1 LLPGQAWWKRNLTKS
16 IEMSLLVIR
25 TSSMGDVILTLPLLR
40 SFAASWPDE
49 ELIFATKKP
58 FDSFVQDIPGV
69 RVFLSDHHGRHRGFT
84 GLLRV
89 WKDICSQHDITAVA
103 DLHDVIRSKILR
115 FLFRMGGCRVA
126 VIDKQRSARRKL
138 VRGRLNG
145 SLRHTV
151 ERYGDVF
158 ARAGYPVAILP
169 GPWIKPS
176 EKAMG
181 KAVSITAGR
190 TGPLVGVAPL
200 ARHRLKM
207 WPADKMTEMLR
218 MMTSQNV
225 CTLLLFGSPDET
237 RSIDDLA
244 ALVPGSIPMAGMISL
259 DEEIA
264 LISQLDLMIA
274 MDSSNMHLA
283 AMLGVDTV
291 SIWGATH
298 PRAGFSAWGMP
309 EENQVQIPD
318 TELTCRPCT
327 IYGKGE
333 CRRGDLACL
342 EWLTPEMVLR
352 KILNKLK
359 KEDK

>member
-1 LLPGQAWWKRNLTKS
+1 
-16 IEMSLLVIR
+16 
-25 TSSMGDVILTLPLLR
+25 
-40 SFAASWPDE
+40 
-49 ELIFATKKP
+49 
-58 FDSFVQDIPGV
+58 
-69 RVFLSDHHGRHRGFT
+69 
-84 GLLRV
+84 
-89 WKDICSQHDITAVA
+89 
-103 DLHDVIRSKILR
+103 VIRSKILR
-115 FLFRMGGCRVA
+115 LLFRLGGCRVA
-126 VIDKQRSARRKL
+126 VIDKQRFARRKL
-138 VRGRLNG
+138 VRGRLTG

-158 ARAGYPVAILP
+158 SRAGYPVDIVP
-169 GPWIKPS
+169 GPWIRPS
-176 EKAMG
+176 ETAKE
-181 KAVSITAGR
+181 KAVSFTAGR
-190 TGPLVGVAPL
+190 IRPLVGVAPL

-207 WPADKMTEMLR
+207 WPADKMAEMLR
-218 MMTSQNV
+218 MMTSRME
-225 CTLLLFGSPDET
+225 CTLLLFGSPDESK
-237 RSIDDLA
+237 SIDDLA
-244 ALVPGSIPMAGMISL
+244 ALVPGAIPMAGRISL

-309 EENQVQIPD
+309 EGNQVQIPD
-318 TELTCRPCT
+318 TELICRPCT

-352 KILNKLK
+352 KILIKLK

>member
-1 LLPGQAWWKRNLTKS
+1 LPPGQALWKRNLTKS

-25 TSSMGDVILTLPLLR
+25 TSSMGDVIMTLPLLR

-49 ELIFATKKP
+49 ELIFVTKKP
-58 FDSFVQDIPGV
+58 FDSFVRDIPGV
-69 RVFLSDHHGRHRGFT
+69 RVFLSDHHGRHKGFF

-89 WKDICSQHDITAVA
+89 WKDLRNQHKITAVA

-126 VIDKQRSARRKL
+126 IIDKQRSARRKL
-138 VRGRLNG
+138 IRGRLTG

-151 ERYGDVF
+151 DRYGDVF
-158 ARAGYPVAILP
+158 ARAGYPVTILP
-169 GPWIKPS
+169 GPWIRPS
-176 EKAMG
+176 GEA
-181 KAVSITAGR
+181 ITKTASLSAGR

-207 WPADKMTEMLR
+207 WPADKMAEMLM
-218 MMTSQNV
+218 MMTSRRE
-225 CTLLLFGSPDET
+225 CTLILFGSPDEAK
-237 RSIDDLA
+237 SIDDLA
-244 ALVPGSIPMAGMISL
+244 ALVPGSIPMAGRISL
-259 DEEIA
+259 DEEMAI
-264 LISQLDLMIA
+264 ISQLDLMIA

-309 EENQVQIPD
+309 EENQIQIPD

-342 EWLTPEMVLR
+342 EWLTPEIVLNR
-352 KILNKLK
+352 ILYKLNKEIK
-359 KEDK
+359 

>member
-1 LLPGQAWWKRNLTKS
+1 MPPGQVWWKRNLTKS
-16 IEMSLLVIR
+16 IKMSLLVIR
-25 TSSMGDVILTLPLLR
+25 TSSMGDVIMTLPLLR
-40 SFAASWPDE
+40 SFAASFPGE
-49 ELIFATKKP
+49 ELIFVTKKP
-58 FDSFVQDIPGV
+58 FDSFVRDIPGV

-89 WKDICSQHDITAVA
+89 WKDLRIKYKITAVA

-115 FLFRMGGCRVA
+115 LLFRLGGCRIA
-126 VIDKQRSARRKL
+126 VIDKQRLARRKL
-138 VRGRLNG
+138 VRGRLTG

-158 ARAGYPVAILP
+158 ARAGYPFTVLP
-169 GPWIKPS
+169 GPWLWPS
-176 EKAMG
+176 ETAKEKTA
-181 KAVSITAGR
+181 SYTAGR
-190 TGPLVGVAPL
+190 PGPLVGVAPL

-218 MMTSQNV
+218 MMISRKE
-225 CTLLLFGSPDET
+225 CTLLLFGSPDEAK
-237 RSIDDLA
+237 SIDDLA
-244 ALVPGSIPMAGMISL
+244 SLVPGAIPMAGRISL

-309 EENQVQIPD
+309 EGNQLQIAD

-342 EWLTPEMVLR
+342 QWLTPEMVLN
-352 KILNKLK
+352 KILYKLK
-359 KEDK
+359 

>member
-1 LLPGQAWWKRNLTKS
+1 
-16 IEMSLLVIR
+16 MSLLVIR
-25 TSSMGDVILTLPLLR
+25 TSSMGDVIMTLPLLR
-40 SFAASWPDE
+40 SFAASFPGE

-58 FDSFVQDIPGV
+58 FDSFVRDIPGV
-69 RVFLSDHHGRHRGFT
+69 RVFLSDHHGRHRGFI
-84 GLLRV
+84 GLVHVWRDLR
-89 WKDICSQHDITAVA
+89 SQYKITAVA

-115 FLFRMGGCRVA
+115 LLFRLGGCRVA
-126 VIDKQRSARRKL
+126 VIDKQRFARRKL
-138 VRGRLNG
+138 VRGRLTG

-158 ARAGYPVAILP
+158 SRAGYPVDIVP
-169 GPWIKPS
+169 GPWIRPS
-176 EKAMG
+176 ETAKE
-181 KAVSITAGR
+181 KAVSFTAGR
-190 TGPLVGVAPL
+190 IRPLVGVAPL

-207 WPADKMTEMLR
+207 WPADKMAEMLR
-218 MMTSQNV
+218 MMTSRME
-225 CTLLLFGSPDET
+225 CTLLLFGSPDESK
-237 RSIDDLA
+237 SIDDLA
-244 ALVPGSIPMAGMISL
+244 ALVPGAIPMAGRISL

-309 EENQVQIPD
+309 EGNQVQIPD

-352 KILNKLK
+352 KILIKLK